1 MLSRLIFKLF
11 KNHKNQTIADCV
23 EFHIENLQS
32 AKNKNPID
40 IFFNYILTELF

>member
-1 MLSRLIFKLF
+1 MLSRLFSNYLKIIKIKDRRLF
-11 KNHKNQTIADCV
+11 

-40 IFFNYILTELF
+40 IFFLKIAQ